1 MMLLLLFYRASIL
14 SLVPLLLGF
23 GPLFAST
30 AFMAIFFE
38 KTVKEG
44 GALSTLYTIVYG
56 IVTLII
62 DAIPLGSFIIL
73 YIFMHSYI
81 YPSLAMLA
89 VSLIEAAVMMVPL
102 SKK

>member
-1 MMLLLLFYRASIL
+1 
-14 SLVPLLLGF
+14 
-23 GPLFAST
+23 
-30 AFMAIFFE
+30 MAIFFE

-62 DAIPLGSFIIL
+62 EAIPLGSFVVL
-73 YIFMHSYI
+73 YILMGSYI
-81 YPSLAMLA
+81 YPSVVMLGISLA
-89 VSLIEAAVMMVPL
+89 EAAIMMVPL